1 MDLNGP
7 LLCILPEESVMNSR
21 QEAALG
27 LPGLLLQAPHGFAF
41 MACLGLKCSLS
52 LVLSTW
58 PEKIF

>member
-27 LPGLLLQAPHGFAF
+27 LPGPSPAGPTWFCLYGLLGAE
-41 MACLGLKCSLS
+41 
-52 LVLSTW
+52 V
-58 PEKIF
+58 